1 MVITESV
8 PGQKV
13 VLDLTFLKPFKAENV
28 TTFLL
33 QPSDEGATVRRQMTG
48 KKTWFF
54 KVFGFI
60 FSMDKMVGKDFE
72 KGLAKLK
79 ALAEAG

>member
-1 MVITESV
+1 MRSRRAWFGGDRPFRGGQFGESPAV
-8 PGQKV
+8 GRNGNG
-13 VLDLTFLKPFKAENV
+13 T
-28 TTFLL
+28 
-33 QPSDEGATVRRQMTG
+33 
-48 KKTWFF
+48 TWFF